1 MKEISDF
8 STFVMYRN
16 LKFSPRTPSV
26 TNIRYIALVFSHSLF
41 TRKDTQMNGNT
52 TFVKLKVS
60 RWVLLKRATI
70 MVTPLRCSSF
80 CPRRYTIHTQCSPA
94 FRYWQTRW
102 SAQECW
108 HIREARCYQNGWIF
122 EKVPKNSLYIEDIV
136 YSKIVPKCADAN
148 VSPKTTTRPLYS
160 HWKYPQCYMYRWC
173 QLFHVMISFGGF
185 LAEYLPCFVGV
196 SPFFNVFFTKFN
208 IFKNMFELK
217 INSSKTMVHT
227 MHCIVSN
234 LAKCRCLQWIK
245 KICVSDIFSV

>member
-26 TNIRYIALVFSHSLF
+26 CPWQISGILHWSFPIPSLQEKTHKWMAIQPF
-41 TRKDTQMNGNT
+41 I
-52 TFVKLKVS
+52 KLKVS

-173 QLFHVMISFGGF
+173 QFTLFRGG
-185 LAEYLPCFVGV
+185 VTII
-196 SPFFNVFFTKFN
+196 TK
-208 IFKNMFELK
+208 
-217 INSSKTMVHT
+217 
-227 MHCIVSN
+227 IVSN
-234 LAKCRCLQWIK
+234 LAKCRCLQRIK
-245 KICVSDIFSV
+245 LERKFEN